1 MLTAVES
8 EYIRGLISVYQS
20 KGYKYYM
27 CHTVTENNNNYDAC
41 IYFSKQEIKAIDNN
55 IFSINNG
62 IKIYLDS
69 SSRSYNYQTG
79 YNDSPRTLISNNNFN
94 GTVNVNVAEFVYTNA
109 VSDYLESVYIINPDI
124 TKSGVSSY
132 TNDNFSLI
140 LLILIVSILL
150 FNFIRVIFR
159 IK

>member
-8 EYIRGLISVYQS
+8 EYIRGLISVYQL

-41 IYFSKQEIKAIDNN
+41 IYFSKDEIMAIDNN
-55 IFSINNG
+55 IFSVSSG
-62 IKIYLDS
+62 VKIYIDS

-79 YNDSPRTLISNNNFN
+79 YNDSPRTLIADNSFN
-94 GTVNVNVAEFVYTNA
+94 GNVNVNVAEFVYTNA
-109 VSDYLESVYIINPDI
+109 N
-124 TKSGVSSY
+124 
-132 TNDNFSLI
+132 
-140 LLILIVSILL
+140 
-150 FNFIRVIFR
+150 

>member
-8 EYIRGLISVYQS
+8 EYIRGLISVYQL

-41 IYFSKQEIKAIDNN
+41 IYFSKEEIKAIDNN
-55 IFSINNG
+55 IFSVTNG
-62 IKIYLDS
+62 IKIYIDS

-79 YNDSPRTLISNNNFN
+79 YNDSPRTLIVDSNFN
-94 GTVNVNVAEFVYTNA
+94 STVNINVAEFVYTNA
-109 VSDYLESVYIINPDI
+109 VTDYLETSYIVNPDI
-124 TKSGVSSY
+124 TKSGVSNY
-132 TNDNFSLI
+132 TNDNFSVI
-140 LLILIVSILL
+140 LLVLIVSILL
-150 FNFIRVIFR
+150 FDFIRIILR